1 MINVVELKVEINID
15 NIIDDTL
22 YWKCFRG
29 FVSTL
34 GTSIVLRKNSFVR
47 AILQPHFAALFFT
60 MLSWESLH
68 NLYDQF
74 GQLTHHH
81 KSVCSCPPWAVFFFL
96 QKTYVK
102 MGAKNVPSTRCC
114 LGCRI
119 EHRFSKVQAFAFR
132 VFNLRLIKSR
142 YCTCDIN

>member
-1 MINVVELKVEINID
+1 MIYSVFNFCYSIINVVELKVEINID

-81 KSVCSCPPWAVFFFL
+81 KSVYSCTPLKLRPCSFL
-96 QKTYVK
+96 LCLQSCECMTCKSQTWR
-102 MGAKNVPSTRCC
+102 NSTKKP
-114 LGCRI
+114 L
-119 EHRFSKVQAFAFR
+119 SSV
-132 VFNLRLIKSR
+132 N
-142 YCTCDIN
+142 N